1 MRELSTDGAN
11 KCVLARD
18 DDDEDGGGGG
28 EDETD
33 AGQDIGRKGGR
44 KRGKKKGRPPR
55 RRRRHYLSAKTRV
68 HADCPKAS
76 DHVFA
81 VWSAYLLAPFPQS
94 RD

>member
-44 KRGKKKGRPPR
+44 EEER
-55 RRRRHYLSAKTRV
+55 
-68 HADCPKAS
+68 
-76 DHVFA
+76 
-81 VWSAYLLAPFPQS
+81 
-94 RD
+94 